1 MQRLTNSCAAHY
13 SSNRSSRNTN
23 NSVQVTAGKICRDL
37 PADTSR
43 RPVCRKE
50 SVIMRTASMHAITI
64 VLTCICAAGCQQTS
78 NQRTSLFAEHARRI
92 PPPRTG
98 SVGNAGSYYSQPK
111 TSSLRDSRGTGWQSV
126 RKEKPSPPSL
136 AANELRTA
144 SNRNSANRSGT
155 NERTGAALRP
165 NETDRRDSAVNYQKT
180 SHQEPA
186 QNSVGVKF
194 RAPQQPFTRNHLES
208 DTPLTTE
215 EAAVPH
221 DEATTEPRKFPIPA
235 DATNI
240 RSRTSDT
247 ASPAIRFRVSD
258 NK

>member
-1 MQRLTNSCAAHY
+1 
-13 SSNRSSRNTN
+13 
-23 NSVQVTAGKICRDL
+23 
-37 PADTSR
+37 
-43 RPVCRKE
+43 
-50 SVIMRTASMHAITI
+50 MRTASMHAITI
-64 VLTCICAAGCQQTS
+64 ALTCICVAGCQQTS

-111 TSSLRDSRGTGWQSV
+111 TSSLRDNKRTGWQSV
-126 RKEKPSPPSL
+126 RKENPSSPSL

-144 SNRNSANRSGT
+144 SNSNSTSLSGT
-155 NERTGAALRP
+155 NERTGASLRP
-165 NETDRRDSAVNYQKT
+165 NETDRPDSAVNYQKT

-194 RAPQQPFTRNHLES
+194 RAPQKPFTRNHLES
-208 DTPLTTE
+208 NTPLTTE

-221 DEATTEPRKFPIPA
+221 DQAITEPRKFSIPA

-240 RSRTSDT
+240 RSHTADTS
-247 ASPAIRFRVSD
+247 SPAIRFRVAD
-258 NK
+258 DE